1 MSALIPPGGL
11 ADALV
16 RQGAD
21 MRQFDDL
28 SLGSL
33 ELFCLTAE
41 LESFTAA
48 AAATGLTP
56 PAVSRT
62 VACPAAPL
70 PRCPAAPRVP
80 GAWPAPPTAQP
91 GRHRHQPRVP
101 IEAPLARG
109 QSASISSGTGDPSW
123 TAFPRT
129 GNTP

>member
-70 PRCPAAPRVP
+70 PRCPA
-80 GAWPAPPTAQP
+80 GAGRLAGAANSAAGAASPPAA
-91 GRHRHQPRVP
+91 G
-101 IEAPLARG
+101 AY
-109 QSASISSGTGDPSW
+109 
-123 TAFPRT
+123 
-129 GNTP
+129 